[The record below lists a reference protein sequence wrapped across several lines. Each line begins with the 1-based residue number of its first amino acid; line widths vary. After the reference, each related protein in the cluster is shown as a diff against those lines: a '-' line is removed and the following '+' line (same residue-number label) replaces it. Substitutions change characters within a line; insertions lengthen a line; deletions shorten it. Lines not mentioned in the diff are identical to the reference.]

1 MTVLEYA
8 ELLTRKLGK
17 CMEPLITGEY
27 RLGDNRHSVS
37 DISRFKDLGW
47 FPRKDL
53 EDILDDYIAWMK
65 RPEDLSE
72 YFEDADKMMR
82 KMNVVRKA
90 RNS

>member
-53 EDILDDYIAWMK
+53 EDIFDDYIAWMK